1 MRHLG
6 SMINHRRKSC
16 QSSILCHE
24 NLEPRTATAVR
35 PRATAR
41 EKFLSELV
49 VDLALPIGFPI
60 MGRKLLDLLATAQ
73 LPLTSHGFSK

>member
-1 MRHLG
+1 
-6 SMINHRRKSC
+6 MINHRRKSC

-35 PRATAR
+35 PRAAAR

-60 MGRKLLDLLATAQ
+60 MGHKLLDLLATAQ